1 MLALHLWSIHDNFTI
16 STPVQPLLVF
26 FMQNNFQ
33 SRVFQDAMA
42 LLEGR
47 HAYIEMELKF
57 QIWLQV
63 FYIRSLDETIWV

>member
-1 MLALHLWSIHDNFTI
+1 
-16 STPVQPLLVF
+16 
-26 FMQNNFQ
+26 MQNNFQ
-33 SRVFQDAMA
+33 SQVFQDAMA

-63 FYIRSLDETIWV
+63 CYISSLDETIWV